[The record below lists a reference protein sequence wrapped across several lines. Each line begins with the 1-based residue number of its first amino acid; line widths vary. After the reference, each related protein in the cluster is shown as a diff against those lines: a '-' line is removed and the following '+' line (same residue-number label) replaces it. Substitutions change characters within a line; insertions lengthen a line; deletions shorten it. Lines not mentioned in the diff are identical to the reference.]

1 MKLSKLAA
9 VVAFAACPFAG
20 QAQQSEASGW
30 SVSADLGYN
39 QHAID
44 VEGGYNE
51 ETGKDTAP
59 AIGVSYKIQD
69 FWSVQLQY
77 ANAGKADLF
86 SFNEGSV
93 KYTIASETTQL
104 NLFGAFDSGREV
116 GQWGFGARLGLSKWD
131 TGLFLAGSNGSQSQ
145 EVEIDN
151 DNGVTI
157 IGGISTF
164 YAIND
169 NFDLTFSADWSVSEP
184 DIEIIEGQGT
194 EIQYSRYAVG
204 VAYHF

>member
-9 VVAFAACPFAG
+9 VVALATLSFAG
-20 QAQQSEASGW
+20 QAQQTEGSGW
-30 SVSADLGYN
+30 SAFADLGYN

-59 AIGVSYKIQD
+59 AIGISYKIQD
-69 FWSVQLQY
+69 LWSVQLQY

-86 SFNEGSV
+86 SFNEGSI
-93 KYTIASETTQL
+93 KYTFASETSQL
-104 NLFGAFDSGREV
+104 NVFGAFDTGRQM

-131 TGLFLAGSNGSQSQ
+131 TSLFLSGTNGSQSQ
-145 EVEIDN
+145 EVELDN
-151 DNGVTI
+151 DSGVSI
-157 IGGISTF
+157 IGGVSAF
-164 YAIND
+164 YPIND
-169 NFDLTFSADWSVSEP
+169 NFDFIVSADWSVSEP
-184 DIEIIEGQGT
+184 DIEIIEGRGT
-194 EIQYSRYAVG
+194 EIQYSRYAIG

>member
-9 VVAFAACPFAG
+9 VVVLAALPCVSY
-20 QAQQSEASGW
+20 AQQAEGTGW
-30 SVSADLGYN
+30 SVNADLGYN
-39 QHAID
+39 QHALD
-44 VEGGYNE
+44 VAGGYEE

-59 AIGVSYKIQD
+59 AVGVSYKFQD
-69 FWSVQLQY
+69 VWSVQLQF
-77 ANAGKADLF
+77 ADAGRADLF
-86 SFNEGSV
+86 SFNEGSA
-93 KYTIASETTQL
+93 KYTFSSETSQI

-116 GQWGFGARLGLSKWD
+116 GNWGFGARLGLSKWD
-131 TGLFLAGSNGSQSQ
+131 TSMFISGTNGSQSQ
-145 EVEIDN
+145 EAELDN
-151 DNGVTI
+151 DSGDSL

-169 NFDLTFSADWSVSEP
+169 NFDLTFSADWSVTEP
-184 DIEIIEGQGT
+184 DIEVIEGQGT